1 MNLPIDS
8 LFKSKLE
15 HYAIPAPTRAWAR
28 VESGLNKSFHAKFW
42 LKIAAGIAMIGMA
55 SVLVIYHMPADE
67 QPLAQQA
74 PEPDTPKL
82 NTPTLRPHETFTPAT
97 SSDTEIKCVTPM
109 GKSIPQPMAK
119 TEEPVQHEDPV
130 ELPTAV
136 AAVTETVVM
145 QPAAGL
151 VIVLSAE
158 EVNLK
163 YLLPATE
170 PEATVEHKKSS
181 RLQKLASVAHNFS
194 NEDIVGDLRE
204 RKNELFAFN
213 FLNDKKERKN

>member
-15 HYAIPAPTRAWAR
+15 HYATPAPTRAWAR

-42 LKIAAGIAMIGMA
+42 LKIAAGIAMLGTA
-55 SVLVIYHMPADE
+55 SVLVINLMPADE

-74 PEPDTPKL
+74 AEPNTPKI
-82 NTPTLRPHETFTPAT
+82 NISSPRPHETFSPAT
-97 SSDTEIKCVTPM
+97 SSDTELKRVPPM
-109 GKSIPQPMAK
+109 GKSIPQPIAK

-136 AAVTETVVM
+136 AAVTDAVVM
-145 QPAAGL
+145 QPATGL

-158 EVNLK
+158 EVNSK
-163 YLLPATE
+163 YLLPVTE

-204 RKNELFAFN
+204 KKNELFAFN